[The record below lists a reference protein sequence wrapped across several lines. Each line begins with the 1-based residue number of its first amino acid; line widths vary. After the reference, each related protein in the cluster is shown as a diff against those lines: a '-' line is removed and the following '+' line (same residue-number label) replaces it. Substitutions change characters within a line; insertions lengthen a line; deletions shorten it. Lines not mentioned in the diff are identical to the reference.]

1 MNADKLFER
10 VHELTGKYPNLDRS
24 EIEELNSLS
33 DKIIMVCSNT
43 LVDMVFEDLLNSA
56 NK

>member
-33 DKIIMVCSNT
+33 DKLIMVCSNT